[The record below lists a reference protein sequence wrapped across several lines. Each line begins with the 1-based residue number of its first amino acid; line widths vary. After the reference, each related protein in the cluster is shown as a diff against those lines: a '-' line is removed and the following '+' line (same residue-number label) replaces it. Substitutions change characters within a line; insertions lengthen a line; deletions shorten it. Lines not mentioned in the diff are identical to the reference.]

1 MKTFITAAF
10 FYSSIS
16 LFVALLNAVTNDGPF
31 MASGIKIG
39 EVDQT
44 SAIIW
49 ARLTENENYR
59 LDGREWDEDDEALP
73 AGLSIGDMQYSVAGS
88 EGDVRISYWPTLSP
102 AKAARLQW
110 LSLIHI
116 SEPTRPY

>member
-1 MKTFITAAF
+1 MTNPNDEMTIAAPLPMKTFITAAT

-16 LFVALLNAVTNDGPF
+16 LFVALLNANANGGPF

-49 ARLTENENYR
+49 ARLTENENY
-59 LDGREWDEDDEALP
+59 
-73 AGLSIGDMQYSVAGS
+73 
-88 EGDVRISYWPTLSP
+88 
-102 AKAARLQW
+102 
-110 LSLIHI
+110 
-116 SEPTRPY
+116 